1 MPRALPAERLRTM
14 LRRTAPLTGALFV
27 LLLAAAPAAFGD
39 ALTPDSGGSPNAED
53 IDFLYKIA
61 LGLGFIIFLIVEGV
75 LVYSLVKFRYRR
87 GGPEPAQIRGNT
99 PLEVGWTIGAAL
111 FLVVLTT
118 VTFILLG
125 DIENP
130 QASKPDAQVRG
141 LKFAALDQGEV
152 PGGKKLQVR
161 VNGQQYLW
169 RYDYDAKGTDQLFS
183 YHALYVPVGVTVVL
197 KITSS
202 DVVHSWWIPEL
213 GPKSDATPGHTND
226 TWFRID
232 KPGEF
237 YGQCAELCGDN
248 HADMRARVIALPA
261 DEFTA
266 WQERQVADIK
276 SSQSFLSLQRKVR
289 GEN

>member
-1 MPRALPAERLRTM
+1 MPRALPAERLRTA
-14 LRRTAPLTGALFV
+14 LRRTAPLLGALL
-27 LLLAAAPAAFGD
+27 LLLAVAPAAFGD
-39 ALTPDSGGSPNAED
+39 ALSPDGSGSPNAKD

-61 LGLGFIIFLIVEGV
+61 LGLGIVIFLIVEGV
-75 LVYSLVKFRYRR
+75 LIYSLIKFRYRR

-99 PLEVGWTIGAAL
+99 TLEVGWTIGAAL

-118 VTFILLG
+118 VTFIYLG

-130 QASKPDAQVRG
+130 QASKPDAQAAGV
-141 LKFAALDQGEV
+141 KFAVIGQEEV

-169 RYDYDAKGTDQLFS
+169 RYDYDGPGEKQLFS
-183 YHALYVPVGVTVVL
+183 YHDLYVPVGTTVVL

-213 GPKSDATPGHTND
+213 GPKADATPGHTND

-232 KPGEF
+232 KAGEY
-237 YGQCAELCGDN
+237 YGECAELCGDN
-248 HADMRARVIALPA
+248 HADMRARVIALPP
-261 DEFTA
+261 DEFAA
-266 WQERQVADIK
+266 WQERQVADIEK
-276 SSQSFLSLQRKVR
+276 SQAYLSLQRKVR
-289 GEN
+289 GED

>member
-1 MPRALPAERLRTM
+1 MPRSLPEEPRNWSRIAAIGTGLLVLVLIGAALVLW
-14 LRRTAPLTGALFV
+14 TAPS
-27 LLLAAAPAAFGD
+27 PEH
-39 ALTPDSGGSPNAED
+39 GGSPNADD
-53 IDFLYKIA
+53 INTLYWWGLS
-61 LGLGFIIFLIVEGV
+61 LGAIIFVIVEGT
-75 LVYSLVKFRYRR
+75 LVYCLIKFRYRR
-87 GGPEPAQIRGNT
+87 GGPAPAQIRGNT
-99 PLEVGWTIGAAL
+99 PLEVSWTIGAAL

-118 VTFILLG
+118 VTFIYLG

-130 QASKPDAQVRG
+130 QASKEDAQLSG
-141 LKFAALDQGEV
+141 LKMAALGQAEV
-152 PGGKKLQVR
+152 PGGKKLTVR

-169 RYDYDAKGTDQLFS
+169 RYDYDAPGTKQLFS
-183 YHALYVPVGVTVVL
+183 YHDLYVPVGITVVL

-232 KPGEF
+232 EPGE
-237 YGQCAELCGDN
+237 YWGECAELCGDN

-261 DEFTA
+261 DEFAA
-266 WQERQVADIK
+266 WQERQIADIQK
-276 SSQSFLSLQRKVR
+276 SQAYLSLQRQVR

>member
-1 MPRALPAERLRTM
+1 MPRALLIAGGIL
-14 LRRTAPLTGALFV
+14 V
-27 LLLAAAPAAFGD
+27 LAVAVFLAQYLP
-39 ALTPDSGGSPNAED
+39 TPEDRSGSPNAED
-53 IDFLYKIA
+53 ISTLYSWGIA
-61 LGLGFIIFLIVEGV
+61 LGTIIFVIVEGV
-75 LVYSLVKFRYRR
+75 LIYSLVKFRYRR

-99 PLEVGWTIGAAL
+99 TLEVSWTIGAAL
-111 FLVVLTT
+111 FLVILTA
-118 VTFILLG
+118 VTFVLLG

-130 QASKPDAQVRG
+130 QASKPDAQAAGV
-141 LKFAALDQGEV
+141 KFAVVNQEEV

-169 RYDYDAKGTDQLFS
+169 RYDYDAPGTKQLFS
-183 YHALYVPVGVTVVL
+183 YHDLYVPVGTTVVL

-213 GPKSDATPGHTND
+213 GGKADATPGHTND

-232 KPGEF
+232 QPGEY

-248 HADMRARVIALPA
+248 HADMRARVIALPQ
-261 DEFTA
+261 DDFEA
-266 WQERQVADIK
+266 WQERQIADIQK
-276 SSQSFLSLQRKVR
+276 SQALLSLQRKVR

>member
-1 MPRALPAERLRTM
+1 M
-14 LRRTAPLTGALFV
+14 LRRAAPLTGALFV
-27 LLLAAAPAAFGD
+27 LALAAAPAAFGD

-61 LGLGFIIFLIVEGV
+61 LGLGIIIFLLVEGV

-99 PLEVGWTIGAAL
+99 PLEVGWTIGAAV

-130 QASKPDAQVRG
+130 QASKPEAQVRG

-169 RYDYDAKGTDQLFS
+169 RFDYDAPGEDKLFS
-183 YHALYVPVGVTVVL
+183 YHDLYVPVGVTVVL

-213 GPKSDATPGHTND
+213 GGKADATPGHTND

-237 YGQCAELCGDN
+237 RGQCAELCGDN

-261 DEFTA
+261 DEFQA
-266 WQERQVADIK
+266 WQERQIADLKK
-276 SSQSFLSLQRKVR
+276 SQTFLSLQRKVR